1 MKKLQ
6 VGLWSLLLA
15 ALVLVGCS
23 RSTEATKPD
32 DIQDLPDKDVIKK
45 KDGGGIQKAPVPG
58 K

>member
-15 ALVLVGCS
+15 ALALAGCS

-32 DIQDLPDKDVIKK
+32 DIQSLPDKDAIKK
-45 KDGGGIQKAPVPG
+45 KDGIQKAPVPG